1 MRTKAKRKPT
11 AAENKLNALLGL
23 TEKVE
28 EVQANSNGSFY
39 GVSEAEIENF
49 RQAQGLIY
57 FLMAPKLFHPKVCRH
72 CKEPFI
78 VSRQF
83 VACCSYTCI
92 RKDLEERGFK
102 WTKGDDL
109 EALAQDPQVY
119 DGNEPLWIKEPQ
131 LSQALEVL
139 QTLLKKPSESTESL
153 SSPPQEPQVPEKST
167 SSTPKET
174 TEDSTETLSVTPS
187 TITPS
192 TSSVRGTTPSKPRK
206 PLRKITF
213 GG

>member
-1 MRTKAKRKPT
+1 MRSKTRRKPT

-28 EVQANSNGSFY
+28 EVRANTSGSFY
-39 GVSEAEIENF
+39 GVSEDEIDKF
-49 RQAQGLIY
+49 RAAQGLIY
-57 FLMAPKLFHPKVCRH
+57 FLAAPKLFHPKVCRH

-102 WTKGDDL
+102 WSKGDDL
-109 EALAQDPQVY
+109 EALAQYHEVY
-119 DGNEPLWIKEPQ
+119 NGNEPIWVKQPQ

-139 QTLLKKPSESTESL
+139 KILLEKENPKDEKLESPPPQPVTQEPPTTSTEHTSVTPTEPSSVASTMTTLSKSSEPGTTLSRKKKPS
-153 SSPPQEPQVPEKST
+153 
-167 SSTPKET
+167 
-174 TEDSTETLSVTPS
+174 
-187 TITPS
+187 
-192 TSSVRGTTPSKPRK
+192 RR
-206 PLRKITF
+206 ITF
-213 GG
+213 GS